1 MKTEVTLIA
10 DAKSLDALTKFL
22 GAFERINP
30 KPISSPKAFR
40 GDDNIIYVEVG
51 YKTDEETFLVGDRMA
66 EIGADILE
74 ETGVLIALAPFVAVE
89 ARPSS

>member
-10 DAKSLDALTKFL
+10 DARSLDALTKFL
-22 GAFERINP
+22 GAFERISP
-30 KPISSPKAFR
+30 TPISPPKVFR

-51 YKTDEETFLVGDRMA
+51 YKTDEETFVVGNRMA

-74 ETGVLIALAPFVAVE
+74 ETGVLIALAPFAVT
-89 ARPSS
+89 AAQPSS

>member
-22 GAFERINP
+22 GTLERISP
-30 KPISSPKAFR
+30 KPTCPPKAFR
-40 GDDNIIYVEVG
+40 GYDNIIYVEVG

-74 ETGVLIALAPFVAVE
+74 ETGVLVALAPFVAT
-89 ARPSS
+89 AQPSS